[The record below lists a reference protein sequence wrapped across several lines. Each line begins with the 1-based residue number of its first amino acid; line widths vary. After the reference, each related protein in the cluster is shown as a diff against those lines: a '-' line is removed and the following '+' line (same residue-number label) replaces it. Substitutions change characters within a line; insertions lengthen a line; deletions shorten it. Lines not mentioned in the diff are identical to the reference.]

1 MKIVQSISSAIS
13 KIIATVFFIG
23 YIPFAPGTF
32 GSLAGLLFI
41 WLLKPSAVFQI
52 MIILFVFV
60 AGILS
65 ARIAEQEFGEKDSS
79 RIVIDEFAGYLIA
92 VAFLPLS
99 AGYLIAAFF
108 LFRLFDLAKPSPI
121 RNIEKMFS
129 GGIGVM
135 IDDLAAGVV
144 TNIILQI
151 WRML

>member
-41 WLLKPSAVFQI
+41 WLLQPSAVFQI
-52 MIILFVFV
+52 MIILSVFA

-108 LFRLFDLAKPSPI
+108 LFRLFDLVKPSPI
-121 RNIEKMFS
+121 RNIEKIFS
-129 GGIGVM
+129 GGMGVM

-151 WRML
+151 WKIL

>member
-1 MKIVQSISSAIS
+1 MKDFYGLLS

-41 WLLKPSAVFQI
+41 WLLKPGAIFQI
-52 MIILFVFV
+52 IIIISVFV
-60 AGILS
+60 AGVLS

-108 LFRLFDLAKPSPI
+108 LFRLFDLVKPSPI
-121 RNIEKMFS
+121 RNIEKIFS

-144 TNIILQI
+144 TNIILQVI
-151 WRML
+151 KLLSN

>member
-1 MKIVQSISSAIS
+1 MKIIQSISSAIS

-41 WLLKPSAVFQI
+41 WLLKPSAIFQI
-52 MIILFVFV
+52 MIILSVFV

-108 LFRLFDLAKPSPI
+108 LFRLFDLVKPLPI
-121 RNIEKMFS
+121 RNIEKIFS

-151 WRML
+151 WRIL